1 MSTTP
6 SPAQTRSTMPV
17 HDQQRQTRNINQ
29 IQHPNKNSSTQI
41 CHYQFRSIQQRTKSS
56 HIQQLVPL
64 QVNENGI
71 TKFDSNIHK
80 SHNNNFKNWHRQN
93 RQTKQQQLNF
103 HHPFVTRV
111 SASWSSIKYLTKV
124 QYQSMN
130 NNVWNKYIT
139 DTTGIEI
146 SIKDDH
152 HRSNG

>member
-80 SHNNNFKNWHRQN
+80 SHNNNFKN
-93 RQTKQQQLNF
+93 
-103 HHPFVTRV
+103 
-111 SASWSSIKYLTKV
+111 
-124 QYQSMN
+124 
-130 NNVWNKYIT
+130 
-139 DTTGIEI
+139 
-146 SIKDDH
+146 
-152 HRSNG
+152 